1 MALFTKKDSGKK
13 PSGLDSIIGDMG
25 DGEGG
30 TKYGADMEDDEA
42 DEGSSEE
49 EQQDRVMA
57 AGALA
62 SALGIDTKSETFDR
76 QKVADALEAFVKTC
90 M

>member
-1 MALFTKKDSGKK
+1 MALFKKKDSSK
-13 PSGLDSIIGDMG
+13 PSGLDSIIDDMG

-30 TKYGADMEDDEA
+30 TKYGADMEDEA
-42 DEGSSEE
+42 DEGSSDEE
-49 EQQDRVMA
+49 KEDRVMA

-62 SALGIDTKSETFDR
+62 SALGIDTEAPKFDR